1 MATAFLR
8 FPGRKLIAL
17 RSIFKIGVSIMKNGL
32 LRTNTSHY
40 CDFMESNTMNDICWA
55 DSVVANAT
63 ERVIINIPWRERH
76 GYSHVA
82 ATRQENNE
90 LIGQP

>member
-1 MATAFLR
+1 
-8 FPGRKLIAL
+8 
-17 RSIFKIGVSIMKNGL
+17 
-32 LRTNTSHY
+32 
-40 CDFMESNTMNDICWA
+40 MESNTMNDICWA